1 MDSMNWLA
9 LIDDLEDSFNARVER
24 WKKADFEEMIELY
37 HHCLAELS
45 VLKNS
50 PIALRDEDYRK
61 LHSLYQAVQEDGV
74 WEQVFT
80 DVLLPLKEITDHIR
94 EDLM

>member
-1 MDSMNWLA
+1 MDSVNWLA
-9 LIDDLEDSFNARVER
+9 LIDDLEDSFNARVEYWGR
-24 WKKADFEEMIELY
+24 ADIEEMVELY
-37 HHCLAELS
+37 HHLLKELS
-45 VLKNS
+45 AVKNS

-61 LHSLYQAVQEDGV
+61 LRNLYKEVQEDGV

-80 DVLLPLKEITDHIR
+80 DVLLPLKEITDHIK